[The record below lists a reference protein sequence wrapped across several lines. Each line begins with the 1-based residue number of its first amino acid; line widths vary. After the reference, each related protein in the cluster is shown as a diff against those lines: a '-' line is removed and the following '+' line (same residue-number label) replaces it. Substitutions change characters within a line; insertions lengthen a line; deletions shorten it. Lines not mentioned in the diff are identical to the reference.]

1 MAALVFRSLIGCW
14 EVWKKAYYFSAAERG
29 QYDFFLI
36 GKFWRE
42 RVDLN
47 ENKTPAQAFT
57 RATDF
62 CNVQGTFERKSSIY
76 GLI

>member
-1 MAALVFRSLIGCW
+1 MIPLVKSNDNLRSIESIKVYDLI
-14 EVWKKAYYFSAAERG
+14 Y
-29 QYDFFLI
+29 
-36 GKFWRE
+36 
-42 RVDLN
+42 
-47 ENKTPAQAFT
+47 NKTPAQAFT

>member
-1 MAALVFRSLIGCW
+1 MN
-14 EVWKKAYYFSAAERG
+14 
-29 QYDFFLI
+29 
-36 GKFWRE
+36 
-42 RVDLN
+42 N
-47 ENKTPAQAFT
+47 ELKQNKTPAQAFT